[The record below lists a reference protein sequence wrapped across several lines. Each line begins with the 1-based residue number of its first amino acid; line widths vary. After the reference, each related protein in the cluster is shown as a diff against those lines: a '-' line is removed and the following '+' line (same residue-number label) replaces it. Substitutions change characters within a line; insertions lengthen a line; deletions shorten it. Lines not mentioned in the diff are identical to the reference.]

1 MTHVQYRHAKCA
13 FCIDFTVNACIFY
26 NMGYIEETY
35 KACRNLGY
43 DAQTRTLKGVDT
55 GYQ

>member
-1 MTHVQYRHAKCA
+1 MQYRHAKCA
-13 FCIDFTVNACIFY
+13 FCIDVTVSACIFY
-26 NMGYIEETY
+26 NMGYIGETY